1 MPPVGFEPTITA
13 GERLHTYALENLYYS
28 KIKYFELIP
37 RYVKVGNMIGKL
49 ITIVD

>member
-1 MPPVGFEPTITA
+1 MPLVGFEPMISA
-13 GERLHTYALENLYYS
+13 GKRPQTYALENLYYN
-28 KIKYFELIP
+28 KIKYFECMP